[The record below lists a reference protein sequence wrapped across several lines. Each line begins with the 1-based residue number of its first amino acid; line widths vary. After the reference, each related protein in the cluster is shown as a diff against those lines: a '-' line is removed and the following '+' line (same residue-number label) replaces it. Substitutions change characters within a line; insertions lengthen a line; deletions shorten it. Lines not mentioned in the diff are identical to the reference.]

1 MIQARRRARQ
11 ALVQA
16 VYQWQLS
23 GQNLSEIDAQFA
35 EEHAGSK
42 TDMEY
47 FRENFFGLAKNLD
60 VVDAALLPCLERS
73 IDEVNPVERAVL
85 RLGVYELIF
94 RPDLHYR
101 IVLNESIDLAKRF
114 GADQGHRY
122 VNGVLDCAAKT
133 LRANEFGQTR
143 PAN

>member
-1 MIQARRRARQ
+1 M
-11 ALVQA
+11 
-16 VYQWQLS
+16 S
-23 GQNLSEIDAQFA
+23 DEMNLLAWFILFI
-35 EEHAGSK
+35 GSL
-42 TDMEY
+42 
-47 FRENFFGLAKNLD
+47 FGAF
-60 VVDAALLPCLERS
+60 
-73 IDEVNPVERAVL
+73 
-85 RLGVYELIF
+85 GVYELIY